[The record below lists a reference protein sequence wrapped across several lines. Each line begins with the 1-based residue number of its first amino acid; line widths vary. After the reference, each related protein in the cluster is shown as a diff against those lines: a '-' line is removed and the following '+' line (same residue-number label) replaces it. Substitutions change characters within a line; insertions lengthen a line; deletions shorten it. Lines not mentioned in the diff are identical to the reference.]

1 MKNFTRGLRRVLP
14 AALLTA
20 GVAAA
25 SSAMAVDVTMP
36 TTTGPQP
43 FDADA
48 FASSIHSGPA
58 GGAFGCFTGGA
69 ISPCTSASLLLAVL
83 GPDLTMGLTL
93 GTNAQ
98 VEIVF
103 AKPGDRVAI
112 WEAGNFTAAHDYQDL
127 QVSVRTAAGWTLPHS
142 YATEHIGRVLGDT
155 EPSGYPT
162 NYGTF
167 SAADFGLAPGAHIDA
182 VRLHAY
188 AGGEPAHADV
198 LAVAVV
204 PEPDTTALLLSGLA
218 GLGWL
223 LRRRS
228 L

>member
-1 MKNFTRGLRRVLP
+1 MNNFTRGLRRILP
-14 AALLTA
+14 AVLLTA

-25 SSAMAVDVTMP
+25 GSAMAADVTMP
-36 TTTGPQP
+36 TTTGPQS
-43 FDADA
+43 FDSNA
-48 FASSIHSGPA
+48 FASSILSGPA

-69 ISPCTSASLLLAVL
+69 LSACTPASLLLAVL
-83 GPDLTMGLTL
+83 GPDLTTGLTL

-103 AKPGDRVAI
+103 AKTGDRVAI

-127 QVSVRTAAGWTLPHS
+127 QVSVRTAAGWTLPHT
-142 YATEHIGRVLGDT
+142 YAPEHIGRVLGDIQ
-155 EPSGYPT
+155 PSGYPT

-167 SAADFGLAPGAHIDA
+167 SAADFGLAPGANIDA
-182 VRLHAY
+182 VRLLAF
-188 AGGEPAHADV
+188 ADGQPAHADV

-218 GLGWL
+218 SLGWL